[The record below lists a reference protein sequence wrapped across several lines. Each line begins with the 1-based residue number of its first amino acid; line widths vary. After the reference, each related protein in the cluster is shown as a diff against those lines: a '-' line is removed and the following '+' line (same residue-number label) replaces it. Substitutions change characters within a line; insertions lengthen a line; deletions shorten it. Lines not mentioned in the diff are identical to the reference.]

1 MRFGVRELL
10 FILVLLA
17 VPVAAFWFV
26 FKPRNED
33 IATARAEI
41 AGKRQTLNKLNEAST
56 KIKDLGEAIAAGQ
69 EAIEVIEAKLPAE
82 QNVDEVLRQASDIA
96 MTHALHIKTVTPQK
110 KVPASQ
116 YMELPIAWE
125 LSGNF
130 DGFYE
135 FLLDL
140 EQLPRLTQIRD
151 LNIKRVDQDPGAMT
165 ATFTLSIYFQPRAS
179 SSTKLVEV
187 KP

>member
-1 MRFGVRELL
+1 MRFGVREVL
-10 FILVLLA
+10 FMVVLLA

-33 IATARAEI
+33 IAMARAEI
-41 AGKRQTLNKLNEAST
+41 VAKQQTLNTLSEASM
-56 KIKDLGEAIAAGQ
+56 KIEDLGEAIRNGQ
-69 EAIEVIEAKLPAE
+69 EAIAVIEAKLPAE
-82 QNVDEVLRQASDIA
+82 QSVDEVLRQASEIA
-96 MTHALHIKTVTPQK
+96 MRHNLHIRTVTPDK

-116 YMELPIAWE
+116 YMELPIKWE

-140 EQLPRLTQIRD
+140 EQLPRLTQIRN
-151 LNIKRVDQDPGAMT
+151 LNIKRVDQDQGEMT
-165 ATFTLSIYFQPRAS
+165 ATFTLGIYFQPR
-179 SSTKLVEV
+179 TTPTQFVEV
-187 KP
+187 NQ

>member
-1 MRFGVRELL
+1 MRFGVREVL

-33 IATARAEI
+33 IAAAQAEI
-41 AGKRQTLNKLNEAST
+41 AAKRQTLERLNEASM
-56 KIKDLGEAIAAGQ
+56 KIKNLGEAIERGQ

-82 QNVDEVLRQASDIA
+82 QSVDEVLRQASEIA
-96 MTHALHIKTVTPQK
+96 NRHNLRIKSVTPEK

-116 YMELPIAWE
+116 YMELPIKWE

-135 FLLDL
+135 FLLNL
-140 EQLPRLTQIRD
+140 EQLPRLTQIRN
-151 LNIKRVDQDPGAMT
+151 LNIKRTEQDEGEMT
-165 ATFTLSIYFQPRAS
+165 ATFTLSIYFQPRTAP
-179 SSTKLVEV
+179 TTLVEV
-187 KP
+187 SP

>member
-10 FILVLLA
+10 FIIVLLA

-41 AGKRQTLNKLNEAST
+41 AAKKQTLNKLNEAST
-56 KIKDLGEAIAAGQ
+56 KIKDLGQAIAQGQ
-69 EAIEVIEAKLPAE
+69 EAIDVIEAKLPAE
-82 QNVDEVLRQASDIA
+82 QSVDEVLRQASDIA
-96 MTHALHIKTVTPQK
+96 MRHSLHIKTVTPEK

-116 YMELPIAWE
+116 YMELPIKWE
-125 LSGNF
+125 LTGNF

-135 FLLDL
+135 FLLNL
-140 EQLPRLTQIRD
+140 EQLPRLTQIRN
-151 LNIKRVDQDPGAMT
+151 LNIKRTDQDQGEMS
-165 ATFTLSIYFQPRAS
+165 ATFTLSIYFQPRTEPA
-179 SSTKLVEV
+179 TLVEV
-187 KP
+187 RQ